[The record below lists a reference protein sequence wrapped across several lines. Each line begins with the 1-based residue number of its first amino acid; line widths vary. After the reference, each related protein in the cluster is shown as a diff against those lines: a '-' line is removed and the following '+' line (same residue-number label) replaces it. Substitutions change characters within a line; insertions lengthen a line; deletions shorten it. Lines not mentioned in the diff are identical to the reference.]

1 MNRTRWAWNAG
12 TVLLVAITVT
22 MLMVPGAM
30 AQSGKETAM
39 VNINTADTGEL
50 STLPGIGTAKAA
62 AIVQYRSEYGPFASV
77 DDLVRVQGIGTNLL
91 EKIRDL
97 VQTR

>member
-1 MNRTRWAWNAG
+1 MNRKRWVWNAG
-12 TVLLVAITVT
+12 TVLLVAITVI

-30 AQSGKETAM
+30 AASGKEAGM
-39 VNINTADTGEL
+39 VNINTADPGEL
-50 STLPGIGTAKAA
+50 ATLPGIGTAKAA

-77 DDLVRVQGIGTNLL
+77 DDLVKVQGIGANLL

-97 VQTR
+97 VQAK